1 MRVLAIPNTHYPP
14 TADALA
20 LADVMLAS
28 LDELQPE
35 IV

>member
-1 MRVLAIPNTHYPP
+1 MRVLAIPNAHYPP

-20 LADVMLAS
+20 FADVVLGS
-28 LDELQPE
+28 LDELVPE